1 MGVIDEVVAAN
12 EQYASGHELQHLSPR
27 PRRRLAIVT
36 CMDTRLTQR
45 TLGLLDGDAHIIRNA
60 GGIVTDDVL
69 RSLLVSIHVL
79 GTEAVMIVDHTDCG
93 QMLFEDEK
101 LRARLESASGTSVA
115 APAHFLDFTNLE
127 RNVWRQIHKVRTHP
141 WVPKEVV
148 VRGFIFDVERGRLR
162 EVLP

>member
-1 MGVIDEVVAAN
+1 MGVIDEIVAAN
-12 EQYASGHELQHLSPR
+12 EKYATGHEVQHLSPK
-27 PRRRLAIVT
+27 PRRRLAIVS

-45 TLGLLDGDAHIIRNA
+45 TLGLQDGDAHIIRNA

-79 GTEAVMIVDHTDCG
+79 GTEAVMIINHTDCG
-93 QMLFEDEK
+93 QLLYDDEK
-101 LRARLESASGTSVA
+101 LRSKLEAQSGTSVT
-115 APAHFLDFTNLE
+115 APAHFLNFTDLQ

-141 WVPKEVV
+141 WVPKEVM
-148 VRGFIFDVERGRLR
+148 VRGFIFDVESGRLR